1 MKEEDSY
8 DDDNILTI
16 SVKNV
21 QNNLLKHFIFLKDE
35 NKRIKFYNEFKI
47 NDENKTIIDMWEN
60 IINYLYEEI
69 FHCMSLSIS
78 DLKKAVTINNKI
90 PEDFNKII
98 NYLIYNKKYITIED
112 IKDENFYVQNFP
124 YLYPKKGYFSS
135 IVTYFLPNSNYCKS
149 GNGNDNNQ
157 IEEEETLTRN
167 DLSKDYSSQ
176 DFPENSILFN
186 YKIFKNHCNAI
197 LITLKDILNEEGEEI
212 IMKSTFIEIVSKK
225 YLLTNSDNGNFK
237 LFYGIQ
243 NIDEALFYLYK
254 TKQIIIFKIPEDK
267 NLEFFKVVENKIDKE
282 TEDDVKLAKKL
293 YEDFKKEFEIADGN
307 K

>member
-1 MKEEDSY
+1 MQLEDSY
-8 DDDNILTI
+8 KDDNILTI

-21 QNNLLKHFIFLKDE
+21 KKNLLKHFIFLKDE

-69 FHCMSLSIS
+69 FHCMSLTIS
-78 DLKKAVTINNKI
+78 DLKKAVTINNKV

-135 IVTYFLPNSNYCKS
+135 IFNYFLPNSNYCKS

-167 DLSKDYSSQ
+167 DLSKNYSSQ

-282 TEDDVKLAKKL
+282 TEDDVKLAQKL
-293 YEDFKKEFEIADGN
+293 YEDFKKEFEIADDN

>member
-1 MKEEDSY
+1 MQLEDSY
-8 DDDNILTI
+8 EDDNILTI

-21 QNNLLKHFIFLKDE
+21 KKNLLKHFIFLKDE

-135 IVTYFLPNSNYCKS
+135 IFNYFLPNSNYCKS

-176 DFPENSILFN
+176 DFPENSILVN

-282 TEDDVKLAKKL
+282 TEDDVKLAQKL
-293 YEDFKKEFEIADGN
+293 YEDFKKEFEIADDN

>member
-1 MKEEDSY
+1 MQLEDSY
-8 DDDNILTI
+8 KDDNILTI

-21 QNNLLKHFIFLKDE
+21 KKNLLKHFIFLKDE

-69 FHCMSLSIS
+69 FHCMSLTIS

-135 IVTYFLPNSNYCKS
+135 IFNYFLPNSNYCKS

-176 DFPENSILFN
+176 NFPENSILFN

-267 NLEFFKVVENKIDKE
+267 NLEFFKVLENKIDKE
-282 TEDDVKLAKKL
+282 TEDDVKLAQKL
-293 YEDFKKEFEIADGN
+293 YEDFKKEFEIADDN

>member
-1 MKEEDSY
+1 MQLEDSY
-8 DDDNILTI
+8 KDDNILTI

-21 QNNLLKHFIFLKDE
+21 KKNLLKHFIFLKDE

-135 IVTYFLPNSNYCKS
+135 IVNYFLPNLNYCKS

-254 TKQIIIFKIPEDK
+254 TKQIIIFKISEDK

-282 TEDDVKLAKKL
+282 TEDDVKLAQKL

>member
-47 NDENKTIIDMWEN
+47 DDENKIIINMWEN
-60 IINYLYEEI
+60 IINYIYEEI
-69 FHCMSLSIS
+69 FHCMSLTLS
-78 DLKKAVTINNKI
+78 DLKKAVTINKKI

-98 NYLIYNKKYITIED
+98 HYLIYNKKYITIED
-112 IKDENFYVQNFP
+112 LTNENFYVQNFP
-124 YLYPKKGYFSS
+124 HLYQKAGYISS
-135 IVTYFLPNSNYCKS
+135 FFNYMFPNSNYCKS
-149 GNGNDNNQ
+149 GNGGNNDLT
-157 IEEEETLTRN
+157 EEEETLTRN
-167 DLSKDYSSQ
+167 DLSKDYTSYN
-176 DFPENSILFN
+176 FPENSILFN

-212 IMKSTFIEIVSKK
+212 IMKSTFIEIISKK
-225 YLLTNSDNGNFK
+225 YLLTNSDNGKFK
-237 LFYGIQ
+237 LFYGKQ

-254 TKQIIIFKIPEDK
+254 TKQIIIFKIPENQD
-267 NLEFFKVVENKIDKE
+267 LEFFKIMENKDDIV
-282 TEDDVKLAKKL
+282 TEVDINLAKKL
-293 YEDFKKEFEIADGN
+293 YDDFKKEFDCPEDN